1 MKLKSQNEIYDVEA
15 IGNVISINEKH
26 YKNKIEK
33 ITENKFRINLSD
45 RDIIAYGKKVKDNYF
60 VNIEGRQYVFNEIE
74 DEVALLANNDKRAE
88 ILPPM
93 PGSVVKILV
102 DVGNNVEEG
111 QSLIVVEAMKMET
124 TLYSPISGIV
134 KEINVKEKEQVN
146 PENYMILVEK
156 EE

>member
-15 IGNVISINEKH
+15 IGNVISINDNT
-26 YKNKIEK
+26 YKNKIE
-33 ITENKFRINLSD
+33 IINENKFKIKLPD
-45 RDIIAYGKKVKDNYF
+45 KDIIAFGKKVKYNYF

-74 DEVALLANNDKRAE
+74 DEIALLANNDKRAE

-102 DVGNNVEEG
+102 SVGDKVEEG
-111 QSLIVVEAMKMET
+111 HSLIVVEAMKMET